1 MIDRIL
7 LIDDEANIR
16 ELLSRILTLEGF
28 NVDTADNGEKGLKL
42 LEKGTYAVLI
52 TDVKLPDVNGVEL
65 VKKVKAK
72 YPYIEIIVITAF
84 GNIHDGVD
92 AMKNG
97 AFDYL
102 VKGNDD
108 DKLPLV
114 LKRAYERAMLQVK
127 VSHLEERIN
136 SRFSFGSII
145 GKSKKI
151 SEAIEYA
158 KKVAPTDTTVLLL
171 GETGTGKELFAQ
183 AIHNANK
190 RKNMPF
196 IAINCSA
203 IPKDLQES
211 ELFGYKKGAFTG
223 AVNDKK
229 GFFEEAGGGTIFLD
243 EVGDMSMETQAKLL
257 RVIENKTYT
266 RVGDPKERALD
277 IRIIAATNKDL
288 ETLAENGGFRKDLFY
303 RLNTF
308 TIKLPSLS
316 ERADDLD
323 IFIKHFIEHYSSKLN
338 KMINTV
344 SPKFVKE
351 LRKYPFRGNIRELKN
366 IIERAVI
373 IASNNELT
381 ADLLPVDVINSQP
394 GASSKSLNEIEKGH
408 ILKILAENEG
418 NKTQTAKALGIGT
431 ATLYRKLKE
440 YGIEKTI
447 L

>member
-1 MIDRIL
+1 MINRVL
-7 LIDDEANIR
+7 LIDDEASIR

-28 NVDTADNGEKGLKL
+28 NVDTAENGEKGLKL
-42 LEKGTYAVLI
+42 LEKETYVVLI

-72 YPYIEIIVITAF
+72 YRYIEIIVITAF

-114 LKRAYERAMLQVK
+114 LKRAYESAMLQVK

-136 SRFSFGSII
+136 SRFSFSSII

-190 RKNMPF
+190 RKSMPF
-196 IAINCSA
+196 IAINCSS

-223 AVNDKK
+223 AVSDKK
-229 GFFEEAGGGTIFLD
+229 GYFEEAGGGTVFLD
-243 EVGDMSMETQAKLL
+243 EVGDMSTETQAKLL

-266 RVGDPKERALD
+266 RVGDSKERTLD
-277 IRIIAATNKDL
+277 IRIIAATNQDL
-288 ETLAENGGFRKDLFY
+288 EKLIEDGRFRRDLFY

-308 TIKLPSLS
+308 TIKLPSL
-316 ERADDLD
+316 RDRTDDLE
-323 IFIKHFIEHYSSKLN
+323 IFIMHFVEYYSAKL
-338 KMINTV
+338 KKEIRTV
-344 SPKFVKE
+344 SPKFTGE
-351 LRKYPFRGNIRELKN
+351 LKKYSFRGNIRELKN

-373 IASNNELT
+373 LANNYELT
-381 ADLLPVDVINSQP
+381 ADLLPGEVL
-394 GASSKSLNEIEKGH
+394 SSPAAISSMSLNEIEKEH
-408 ILKILAENEG
+408 ILKTLAVNEG

-431 ATLYRKLKE
+431 VTLYRKLKE
-440 YGIEKTI
+440 YG
-447 L
+447 LD

>member
-1 MIDRIL
+1 MTDRIL
-7 LIDDEANIR
+7 IIDDEANIR
-16 ELLSRILTLEGF
+16 ELLSRILTLEGY
-28 NVDTADNGEKGLKL
+28 NVDTAENAEKGLKL
-42 LEKGTYAVLI
+42 LLSEKYAVLI

-84 GNIHDGVD
+84 GNIQDGVN

-114 LKRAYERAMLQVK
+114 LSRAFDSAKLK
-127 VSHLEERIN
+127 IKISHLEERIN
-136 SRFSFGSII
+136 SKFSFSSII

-151 SEAIEYA
+151 AEAIEYA

-171 GETGTGKELFAQ
+171 GDTGTGKELFAQ

-190 RKNMPF
+190 RKSRAF

-211 ELFGYKKGAFTG
+211 ELFGFKKGAFTG
-223 AVNDKK
+223 ALNDKK
-229 GFFEEAGGGTIFLD
+229 GYFEEADGGTIFLD

-266 RVGDPKERALD
+266 RVGDSKERTLD
-277 IRIIAATNKDL
+277 IRIIAATNQDL
-288 ETLAENGGFRKDLFY
+288 GQLIEDGRFRKDLFY

-308 TIKLPSLS
+308 TIKLPSMK
-316 ERADDLD
+316 ERADDLEL
-323 IFIKHFIEHYSSKLN
+323 FILHFVEHYSSKL
-338 KMINTV
+338 KKEIRTV
-344 SPKFVKE
+344 SPKFTEGLK
-351 LRKYPFRGNIRELKN
+351 KYSFRGNIRELKN

-373 IASNNELT
+373 LANNYELT
-381 ADLLPVDVINSQP
+381 ADLLPGEMESAQV
-394 GASSKSLNEIEKGH
+394 GFTAKSLDKIEKEH
-408 ILKILAENEG
+408 ILKTLAENEG
-418 NKTQTAKALGIGT
+418 NKTQTAKVLGIGT
-431 ATLYRKLKE
+431 VTLYRKLKE
-440 YGIEKTI
+440 YGLE
-447 L
+447 